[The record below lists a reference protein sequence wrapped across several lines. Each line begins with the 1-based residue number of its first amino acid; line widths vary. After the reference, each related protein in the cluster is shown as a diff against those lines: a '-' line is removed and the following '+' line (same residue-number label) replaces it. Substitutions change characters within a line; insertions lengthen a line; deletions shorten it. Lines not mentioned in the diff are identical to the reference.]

1 MQLHG
6 ITRRSVVAVLLIASA
21 ACNKEATGTAP
32 ASTASAGSE
41 FPSVLATIGDQ
52 KITMADIE
60 AKSGA
65 ELAQI
70 ETQYRR
76 GRSKIVGDALKA
88 ILYER
93 VMEDEARKQGKSVDE
108 LVIAEAGGSI
118 EPSEIEIGSWYT
130 ENQSKVG
137 GRSLDQIRMQ
147 IADLLRREKRTAA
160 MQKLQ
165 QRIDRERG
173 VTIAY
178 QPYRLEFDHAGSPA
192 LGSSGA
198 AVEVVEFSDFQC
210 PYCRQFAPNLKRVK
224 EEFGDKVRVVYRQ
237 YPIASI
243 HPFAFKA
250 SEASLCAH
258 DQGKFW
264 ELHDMMFSEQEKL
277 AVADLKDKARRAG
290 VDQKKFDGCLDSGKY
305 VEQVQADLAEGLRI
319 GVSGTPAV
327 YVNGIQLDGGAVPY
341 ETLAQAIRQELSR
354 QTGGK

>member
-6 ITRRSVVAVLLIASA
+6 LTNRFPLVALLVAAA
-21 ACNKEATGTAP
+21 ACNREATGTAP
-32 ASTASAGSE
+32 AATAVAGSE
-41 FPSVLATIGDQ
+41 FPAVLATIGDQ

-70 ETQYRR
+70 ETQYHR

-118 EPSEIEIGSWYT
+118 EPSDIEISSWYN

-137 GRSLDQIRMQ
+137 GRSLDQVRVQ
-147 IADLLRREKRTAA
+147 IADLLRREKRNAA
-160 MQKLQ
+160 MQNLQ

-173 VTIAY
+173 VTVAY
-178 QPYRLEFDHAGSPA
+178 QPYRLRFDHGSSPS
-192 LGSSGA
+192 LGKSGA

-210 PYCRQFAPNLKRVK
+210 PYCRQFAPNLKRI
-224 EEFGDKVRVVYRQ
+224 EQEFGDKVRVVYRQ

-250 SEASLCAH
+250 SEASLCANE
-258 DQGKFW
+258 QGRFW

-277 AVADLKDKARRAG
+277 AVADLKDKARRANL
-290 VDQKKFDGCLDSGKY
+290 DRKQFDACLDSGKY
-305 VEQVQADLAEGLRI
+305 VEQVQRDLAEGLRI
-319 GVSGTPAV
+319 GVTGTPAV
-327 YVNGIQLDGGAVPY
+327 YINGIQLEGGAVPY
-341 ETLAQAIRQELSR
+341 ETLAKAIRRELAEKGS
-354 QTGGK
+354 GS